1 MLSSEE
7 IMKYY
12 KKLVGKKCYLSPIS
26 VEDADQYCEWI
37 NDAKVNK
44 FMVFSSH
51 QIGIVKERTILEDMI
66 KRGSQIFGIIDKE
79 KDELIGNCSLFDID
93 HLNRKAEFGI
103 FIGNK
108 TYWGNGYGTEATMLI
123 LDYGF
128 NILNLNSIMLRVY
141 SYNKRG
147 ISSYKKSGF
156 KVIGSHRE
164 AKILSGNKYDEIYM
178 DILAGEFE
186 SVYIKKS
193 MESEK

>member
-1 MLSSEE
+1 MD
-7 IMKYY
+7 
-12 KKLVGKKCYLSPIS
+12 
-26 VEDADQYCEWI
+26 DAEQYCEWI
-37 NDAKVNK
+37 NDAEVNK

-51 QIGIVKERTILEDMI
+51 QIGIAGEKAILEDMI
-66 KRGSQIFGIIDKE
+66 RRGSQIFAIIDKE

-108 TYWGNGYGTEATMLI
+108 TFWGKGYGTEATRLI

-147 ISSYKKSGF
+147 IRSYEKSGF

-164 AKILSGNKYDEIYM
+164 AKIIGSKKYDEIYM

-186 SVYIKKS
+186 SIYIRKV
-193 MESEK
+193 MESGK

>member
-1 MLSSEE
+1 
-7 IMKYY
+7 MKYF
-12 KKLVGKKCYLSPIS
+12 KKLIGTKCYLSPIS
-26 VEDADQYCEWI
+26 LDDAEQYCEWI
-37 NDAKVNK
+37 SDAEVNK

-51 QIGIVKERTILEDMI
+51 QIGIVRERAILEDMI
-66 KRGSQIFGIIDKE
+66 KRGSQIFAIIDKE

-108 TYWGNGYGTEATMLI
+108 TYWGKGYGTEATKLI

-147 ISSYKKSGF
+147 IRSYEKSGF
-156 KVIGSHRE
+156 KIIGSHRE
-164 AKILSGNKYDEIYM
+164 AKIIGSKKYDEIYM
-178 DILAGEFE
+178 DVLAGEFE
-186 SVYIKKS
+186 SVYNRKV
-193 MESEK
+193 MESGK